1 MGIEQ
6 PIRVLLV
13 EDKTEFAKLVTLFLE
28 RAGQENYDVEWCNN
42 GQDAI
47 KIAESGKKID
57 VILMDYF
64 LPGLNGLE
72 ITRLL
77 RKKNINTPIIF
88 LTVNNDVNLAIE
100 VMKLGVDDY
109 LIKEEVSTPILPKT
123 ISATVEKRKL
133 KEEVAE
139 LEIRKKRIEAMQEII
154 VGISKDVTEPL
165 ESMRAIINQ
174 LSKGE
179 KTEKVSK
186 YLEII
191 QENVARIELKME
203 KLRNLEEDKTVKY
216 IKDIKM
222 IDLS

>member
-6 PIRVLLV
+6 PIQVLLV
-13 EDKTEFAKLVTLFLE
+13 EDNTEFAKLVTLFLE
-28 RAGQENYDVEWCNN
+28 RTVQENYDVQWCNN
-42 GQDAI
+42 GKDAI

-72 ITRLL
+72 TTRLL
-77 RKKNINTPIIF
+77 REKSIDTPIIF

-109 LIKEEVSTPILPKT
+109 LIKEEISTPILPKT
-123 ISATVEKRKL
+123 ISAVVEKRKL

-154 VGISKDVTEPL
+154 VGISQEVTEPL
-165 ESMRAIINQ
+165 ESMRVIIDK